1 MQKILSDN
9 KKTFLFFLILS
20 LLFYGNSIK
29 NGFSLDDSYIT
40 VTNYP
45 IKGRAYVP
53 NNELIAKGF
62 SGIPKLWRS
71 HYGHEKDAGYDYRP
85 IVMTMFAIEYAVFG
99 QAPHINHF
107 INIVIYALLVFCL
120 FLLLKKCLQ
129 EYSYKETFALVCSIL
144 FLAHPIHSEVVNNI
158 KCRDELLA
166 LLFALLATLQ
176 VFKFYE
182 LKRIKHLIFSIC
194 FLFLGLYSK
203 LSAAVFVGLIP
214 LILFFFS
221 KMDKKKLG
229 YIFLGLVACF
239 IIYARS
245 KGFLITEKSSR
256 SFYHFEN
263 PLYTESISFYTRI
276 LFALKVF
283 GTYVRLLLFPY
294 PLRFY
299 YGSAM
304 FTTQVNP
311 LDFEVIIGLVFL
323 IASSYYCYKSKSKI
337 ALFGLLFFLI
347 SIAPVT
353 NFLQIIAGVL
363 GDRLCL
369 TASIGFMVLLTSVVS
384 SFYKTMPTQITAL
397 SFIKKPLGYLSGIL
411 LICLFYIW
419 HRNIAWDSEFSLY
432 DHDAQYS
439 EKSSGIN
446 NLLGNKYFE
455 MISTSDKSDKKK
467 YPQQVLINKIL
478 KHYALAIQ
486 DDSGMYSAYNN
497 TGVIYFSYLHQPDLA
512 LTYFIKAIRFK
523 AGYPQAYENIG
534 NYYDKKGM
542 FIQAFKNYR
551 IATLENPRQYKSY
564 TALISMLIERNLF
577 SSAYPII
584 LEADKNFPKDYFI
597 TTQYAN
603 YILMSGDN
611 QKGMQKLEEAYQIY
625 PNKKLAEYLFNKW
638 NEFNN
643 TEKAEYYRSQH
654 VILQQ

>member
-9 KKTFLFFLILS
+9 KKIFLFFLILS

-29 NGFSLDDSYIT
+29 NGFSLDDSYVT

-45 IKGRAYVP
+45 VKGRAYTP
-53 NNELIAKGF
+53 NNQYIANGVE
-62 SGIPKLWRS
+62 GIPKLWRS

-85 IVMTMFAIEYAVFG
+85 VVMTMFAIEYAVFG

-107 INIVIYALLVFCL
+107 INIVLYALLVFCL

-129 EYSYKETFALVCSIL
+129 EYSYKEPFALVCAVL
-144 FLAHPIHSEVVNNI
+144 FLAHPIHSEVVNNL

-166 LLFALLATLQ
+166 LLFSLLAVLQ

-182 LKRIKHLIFSIC
+182 MKQVKYLVFSVC

-203 LSAAVFVGLIP
+203 LSAAVFIALIP
-214 LILFFFS
+214 LVLFFFS
-221 KMDKKKLG
+221 KMDKKKLL
-229 YIFLGLVACF
+229 YIFLGLVACYF
-239 IIYARS
+239 IFILS
-245 KGFLITEKSSR
+245 KRVLITEKSSR
-256 SFYHFEN
+256 LFYHFEN
-263 PLYTESISFYTRI
+263 PLYTEHISFYTRI

-283 GTYVRLLLFPY
+283 GTYVKLLLFPY

-304 FTTQVNP
+304 FTTQVS
-311 LDFEVIIGLVFL
+311 LFDFEIILGLVFL
-323 IASSYYCYKSKSKI
+323 LGASYYCYKSKSKI

-353 NFLQIIAGVL
+353 NFFQIVAGVL

-369 TASIGFMVLLTSVVS
+369 TASIGFTMLITSMIF
-384 SFYKTMPTQITAL
+384 SFYKTIPKQITTL
-397 SFIKKPLGYLSGIL
+397 SFAQKPLIYLSGIL
-411 LICLFYIW
+411 LVFLFYTW
-419 HRNIAWDSEFSLY
+419 NRNTAWDSEFSLY
-432 DHDAQYS
+432 EHDAQYS

-455 MISTSDKSDKKK
+455 MISNGDKK

-478 KHYALAIQ
+478 KHYTLAIQ

-497 TGVIYFSYLHQPDLA
+497 TGVIYFSYLHQPDFA
-512 LTYFIKAIRFK
+512 LTYFIKAIHFK
-523 AGYPQAYENIG
+523 VGYSQAYENIG
-534 NYYDKKGM
+534 NYYEKKGD

-551 IATLENPRQYKSY
+551 IATLENPQQYKSY
-564 TALISMLIERNLF
+564 TALITMLIEKNLLR
-577 SSAYPII
+577 SAYPLII
-584 LEADKNFPKDYFI
+584 EADKNFPKDYFI
-597 TTQYAN
+597 TSQYAN
-603 YILMSGDN
+603 YILMSGDKQN
-611 QKGMQKLEEAYQIY
+611 GIAKLEEAYHIY

-638 NEFNN
+638 NEFKNV
-643 TEKAEYYRSQH
+643 EKAAYYRSQH